1 MESEV
6 GFPSSIIPS
15 ASGDPIAVQDNRR
28 RIVSDALY
36 SEGSFVD
43 NHTWHAES
51 SIFRQSTEARPAA
64 SSTRGH
70 RRLE

>member
-15 ASGDPIAVQDNRR
+15 ASGDPIAAQDNRR

-43 NHTWHAES
+43 NPTWHAE
-51 SIFRQSTEARPAA
+51 
-64 SSTRGH
+64 
-70 RRLE
+70 